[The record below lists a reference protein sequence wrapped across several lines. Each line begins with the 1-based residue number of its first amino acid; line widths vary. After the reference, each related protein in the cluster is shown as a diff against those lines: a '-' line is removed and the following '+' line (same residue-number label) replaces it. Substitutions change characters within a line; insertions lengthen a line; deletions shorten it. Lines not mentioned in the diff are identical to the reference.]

1 MSTEVLHYSFIGFLE
16 QQELLDPLNERDKFV
31 LHYVFVPR
39 INQALVTFQE
49 GWNHHGI
56 RTSGH
61 LSPQQLFTEGVLR
74 LLSSSLVA
82 LDFFDNVSSTFGTSD
97 DDPMPPIES
106 DSVIVPETRF
116 SLEPALFKQLKRII
130 DPLQQSENYGIDIFI
145 AVEQYIQ
152 HL

>member
-1 MSTEVLHYSFIGFLE
+1 M
-16 QQELLDPLNERDKFV
+16 
-31 LHYVFVPR
+31 FVPR
-39 INQALVTFQE
+39 INHALTTFQE

-61 LSPQQLFTEGVLR
+61 LSPQQLFAEGALR
-74 LLSSSLVA
+74 LHSSRLVA

-106 DSVIVPETRF
+106 DSVIIPETRF
-116 SLEPALFKQLKRII
+116 SLQPALFEELKRTI

-145 AVEQYIQ
+145 SVKHYIQ
-152 HL
+152 HLQYLKVTINCEY